1 MSADVQ
7 AGDRAFVLRTT
18 PIARAGMIVQVI
30 AEADL
35 SDLGLKPCVL
45 GKRTWLVESEG
56 GEFNTIPPWNIH
68 SSLTVLCGCNLKRIP
83 PLLAEDVE
91 REARAPAVRETYD
104 EPVNEL

>member
-1 MSADVQ
+1 MGADVQ

-35 SDLGLKPCVL
+35 SDLGMKPCVL

-56 GEFNTIPPWNIH
+56 REFTPSPLLNIRT
-68 SSLTVLCGCNLKRIP
+68 SLTVLCGCNLKRIP
-83 PLLAEDVE
+83 PLPAEDVE
-91 REARAPAVRETYD
+91 REARAPAARETYD